1 MKTKLKRQLYKLLI
15 TILVAIAIVLSFRLG
30 LFTPHHNLA
39 QRPDILYRIV
49 DVKLPDTLRTE
60 QYDNLD
66 RTASSYDC
74 FDCIITFKD
83 TLSNSTIAEL
93 DYLCQHNDNWEKKQT
108 ILSQE
113 EYLNTHKTYYCYTKE
128 GLLYN
133 IVCIIY
139 NDHAKVEYS
148 IDELE
153 GVYLFLSL
161 LALLAII
168 ASIQILRLI
177 IMGVKLLKN
186 HHTNSLQQWN
196 PY

>member
-1 MKTKLKRQLYKLLI
+1 MKTKLKKQLYKLLM

-83 TLSNSTIAEL
+83 TLSNSAIAEL
-93 DYLCQHNDNWEKKQT
+93 DYLCQHSDNWEKKQT

-113 EYLNTHKTYYCYTKE
+113 EYLNSHKTYYCYTKE
-128 GLLYN
+128 GMLYN
-133 IVCIIY
+133 IVCVIY

-148 IDELE
+148 IDEME
-153 GVYLFLSL
+153 GVYFFLSL
-161 LALLAII
+161 LTLFAII
-168 ASIQILRLI
+168 VSIQILRLI

-186 HHTNSLQQWN
+186 HHTNSLQQ
-196 PY
+196 

>member
-1 MKTKLKRQLYKLLI
+1 MKTNLKKQLYKLMI
-15 TILVAIAIVLSFRLG
+15 TIFVAIAIVISFRLR

-49 DVKLPDTLRTE
+49 DVKLPDALHTE

-66 RTASSYDC
+66 RSASCFDC

-83 TLSNSTIAEL
+83 TLFNSTIAEL
-93 DYLCQHNDNWEKKQT
+93 DYLCQHSDNWEKKQT
-108 ILSQE
+108 SISRE
-113 EYLNTHKTYYCYTKE
+113 ESVNTHKTYYYYTKE
-128 GLLYN
+128 GMLYN
-133 IVCIIY
+133 IVCVIY

-161 LALLAII
+161 LAVLAII
-168 ASIQILRLI
+168 ASIQILRLFI
-177 IMGVKLLKN
+177 ISIKLLKN
-186 HHTNSLQQWN
+186 HHTNSLQQ
-196 PY
+196 

>member
-1 MKTKLKRQLYKLLI
+1 MKTKLKKQLYKLLI
-15 TILVAIAIVLSFRLG
+15 TIFVAIAIVLAFRLR

-49 DVKLPDTLRTE
+49 DVKLPGTLRTE

-66 RTASSYDC
+66 RTASSFDC

-93 DYLCQHNDNWEKKQT
+93 DYLCQHNDNWEKTQT

-113 EYLNTHKTYYCYTKE
+113 EYVNTHKTYYCYTEE

-133 IVCIIY
+133 IVCVIY

-148 IDELE
+148 VDELE
-153 GVYLFLSL
+153 GVFLFLSL

-177 IMGVKLLKN
+177 IMGIKILMN
-186 HHTNSLQQWN
+186 HSPKSSQQ
-196 PY
+196 

>member
-1 MKTKLKRQLYKLLI
+1 MKTKLKKQLYKLLI
-15 TILVAIAIVLSFRLG
+15 TILEATAIVLSFRLG
-30 LFTPHHNLA
+30 LFTPHHKLA

-66 RTASSYDC
+66 RTASSYDW

-168 ASIQILRLI
+168 ASIQILCLI
-177 IMGVKLLKN
+177 ILGIKILMN
-186 HHTNSLQQWN
+186 HSPKSSQQ
-196 PY
+196 

>member
-1 MKTKLKRQLYKLLI
+1 MKTKLKKQLYKLLI

-39 QRPDILYRIV
+39 QHPDILYRIV

-60 QYDNLD
+60 QYDNLN
-66 RTASSYDC
+66 RSASSYDC

-148 IDELE
+148 VDELE

-168 ASIQILRLI
+168 VSIQIMRLI
-177 IMGVKLLKN
+177 MMGIKIFMN
-186 HHTNSLQQWN
+186 HSPKSSQQ
-196 PY
+196 

>member
-1 MKTKLKRQLYKLLI
+1 MKTKLKKQLYKLLI
-15 TILVAIAIVLSFRLG
+15 TILVAITIVISFRLG

-66 RTASSYDC
+66 RTASSFDS

-83 TLSNSTIAEL
+83 TLSDSTIAEL
-93 DYLCQHNDNWEKKQT
+93 DYLSQHNDNWEKKQT
-108 ILSQE
+108 TLSQE
-113 EYLNTHKTYYCYTKE
+113 EYVNTHKTYYCYTKE

-153 GVYLFLSL
+153 AVYLFLSL

-186 HHTNSLQQWN
+186 HHTNSLQQ
-196 PY
+196 

>member
-1 MKTKLKRQLYKLLI
+1 MKTKLKKQLYKLLI
-15 TILVAIAIVLSFRLG
+15 TIFVAIAIVLAFRLR

-66 RTASSYDC
+66 RTASSFDC

-83 TLSNSTIAEL
+83 TLSNRTIAEL
-93 DYLCQHNDNWEKKQT
+93 DYLCQHNDNWEKTQT

-113 EYLNTHKTYYCYTKE
+113 EYVNTHKTYYCYTEE

-133 IVCIIY
+133 IVCVIY

-148 IDELE
+148 VDELE
-153 GVYLFLSL
+153 GVFLFLSL

-177 IMGVKLLKN
+177 IMGIKILMN
-186 HHTNSLQQWN
+186 HSPKSSQQ
-196 PY
+196 

>member
-1 MKTKLKRQLYKLLI
+1 MKTKLKKQLYKLLI
-15 TILVAIAIVLSFRLG
+15 TILVAITIVLSFRLG

-93 DYLCQHNDNWEKKQT
+93 DYLCQHSDNWEKKQT

-113 EYLNTHKTYYCYTKE
+113 EYLNSHKTYYCYTKE
-128 GLLYN
+128 GMLYN
-133 IVCIIY
+133 IVCVIY

-168 ASIQILRLI
+168 ASIQILCLI
-177 IMGVKLLKN
+177 IMGIKILMN
-186 HHTNSLQQWN
+186 HSPKSSQQ
-196 PY
+196 

>member
-1 MKTKLKRQLYKLLI
+1 M
-15 TILVAIAIVLSFRLG
+15 AIVISFRLG

-49 DVKLPDTLRTE
+49 DVELPDAIRTE
-60 QYDNLD
+60 QYDNLE
-66 RTASSYDC
+66 RSASSIDC

-83 TLSNSTIAEL
+83 TLSDSTIAEL
-93 DYLCQHNDNWEKKQT
+93 DYLCQYNNNWEKKQT
-108 ILSQE
+108 IISQE
-113 EYLNTHKTYYCYTKE
+113 DYVDTHKTHYCYTKE
-128 GLLYN
+128 GVLYD
-133 IVCIIY
+133 IVCVIY

-168 ASIQILRLI
+168 ISIQILRLI
-177 IMGVKLLKN
+177 IMGVKILMNK
-186 HHTNSLQQWN
+186 SPKSSQ
-196 PY
+196 

>member
-1 MKTKLKRQLYKLLI
+1 MKTKLKKQLYKLLI
-15 TILVAIAIVLSFRLG
+15 TIVVAIAIVISFRLG

-60 QYDNLD
+60 QYDNLN
-66 RTASSYDC
+66 RSASSYDC

-177 IMGVKLLKN
+177 IMGIKILMN
-186 HHTNSLQQWN
+186 HSPKSSQQ
-196 PY
+196 

>member
-1 MKTKLKRQLYKLLI
+1 MKTKLKKQLYKLLI
-15 TILVAIAIVLSFRLG
+15 TILVAITTVISFRSG

-66 RTASSYDC
+66 RTASSFDC

-83 TLSNSTIAEL
+83 TLSDSTIAEL
-93 DYLCQHNDNWEKKQT
+93 DYLSQHNDNWEKKQT
-108 ILSQE
+108 TLSQE
-113 EYLNTHKTYYCYTKE
+113 EYVNTHKTYYCYTKE

-161 LALLAII
+161 LVLLAIV
-168 ASIQILRLI
+168 ASIQILHLI
-177 IMGVKLLKN
+177 IMGIKILIN
-186 HHTNSLQQWN
+186 HSPKSSQQ
-196 PY
+196 

>member
-1 MKTKLKRQLYKLLI
+1 MKTKLKKQLYKLLI

-66 RTASSYDC
+66 RTASSFDC

-83 TLSNSTIAEL
+83 TLSDSTIAEL
-93 DYLCQHNDNWEKKQT
+93 DYLSQHNDNWEKKQT

-153 GVYLFLSL
+153 AVYLFLSL

-168 ASIQILRLI
+168 VSIQILRLI
-177 IMGVKLLKN
+177 ILGIKILMN
-186 HHTNSLQQWN
+186 HSPKSSQQ
-196 PY
+196 

>member
-1 MKTKLKRQLYKLLI
+1 MKTKLKKQLYKLLI
-15 TILVAIAIVLSFRLG
+15 TILVAITIVISFRLG

-66 RTASSYDC
+66 RTASSFDC

-83 TLSNSTIAEL
+83 TLSDSTIAEL
-93 DYLCQHNDNWEKKQT
+93 DYLCQHNDNWEKKRT

-153 GVYLFLSL
+153 AVYLFLSL

-177 IMGVKLLKN
+177 IMSIKILMN
-186 HHTNSLQQWN
+186 HSPKSSQQ
-196 PY
+196 

>member
-1 MKTKLKRQLYKLLI
+1 MKTKLKKQLYKLLI
-15 TILVAIAIVLSFRLG
+15 TILVAIAIVISFRLG

-66 RTASSYDC
+66 HTASSFDC

-83 TLSNSTIAEL
+83 TLSDSTIAEL
-93 DYLCQHNDNWEKKQT
+93 DYLSLHNDNWEKKQT
-108 ILSQE
+108 TLSQE
-113 EYLNTHKTYYCYTKE
+113 EYVNTHKTYYCYTKE

-153 GVYLFLSL
+153 GVFPFLSL

-168 ASIQILRLI
+168 VSIQILRLI
-177 IMGVKLLKN
+177 IIGIKILMN
-186 HHTNSLQQWN
+186 HSPKSSQR
-196 PY
+196 

>member
-1 MKTKLKRQLYKLLI
+1 MKTKLKKQLYKLLI
-15 TILVAIAIVLSFRLG
+15 TILVAIAIVISFRLG

-49 DVKLPDTLRTE
+49 DVKLPDALRTE
-60 QYDNLD
+60 QYDNLN
-66 RTASSYDC
+66 RTASCFDC
-74 FDCIITFKD
+74 FDCIFTFKD

-93 DYLCQHNDNWEKKQT
+93 DYLCQHNNNWEKKQT
-108 ILSQE
+108 IISRE
-113 EYLNTHKTYYCYTKE
+113 DSVNTHKTYYCYTKE
-128 GLLYN
+128 GMLYN
-133 IVCIIY
+133 IVCAIY

-168 ASIQILRLI
+168 ASIQILRLF
-177 IMGVKLLKN
+177 IMGIKILMN
-186 HHTNSLQQWN
+186 HSPKSSLQ
-196 PY
+196 

>member
-1 MKTKLKRQLYKLLI
+1 MKTKLKKQLYKLLI
-15 TILVAIAIVLSFRLG
+15 TILVAIAIVISFRLG

-93 DYLCQHNDNWEKKQT
+93 DYLCQHSDNWEKKQT
-108 ILSQE
+108 IISQE
-113 EYLNTHKTYYCYTKE
+113 EYIDTHRTYYCYTKE
-128 GLLYN
+128 GLLNN
-133 IVCIIY
+133 IVCVIY

-161 LALLAII
+161 LVLLAII
-168 ASIQILRLI
+168 VSIQILRLI
-177 IMGVKLLKN
+177 IMGIKTLMN
-186 HHTNSLQQWN
+186 HSPKSSQR
-196 PY
+196 

>member
-1 MKTKLKRQLYKLLI
+1 MKTKLKKQLYKLLI
-15 TILVAIAIVLSFRLG
+15 TILVAIAIVLAFRLR

-66 RTASSYDC
+66 RTASSFDC

-93 DYLCQHNDNWEKKQT
+93 DYLCQHNDNWEKTQT

-113 EYLNTHKTYYCYTKE
+113 EYVNTHKTYYCYTEE

-133 IVCIIY
+133 IVCVIY

-148 IDELE
+148 VDELE
-153 GVYLFLSL
+153 GVFLFLSL

-177 IMGVKLLKN
+177 IMGIKILMN
-186 HHTNSLQQWN
+186 HSPKSSQQ
-196 PY
+196 

>member
-1 MKTKLKRQLYKLLI
+1 MKTKLKKQLYKLLI
-15 TILVAIAIVLSFRLG
+15 TILVAIVISFRLG

-39 QRPDILYRIV
+39 QHPDILYRIV

-93 DYLCQHNDNWEKKQT
+93 DYLCQHSDNWEKKQT
-108 ILSQE
+108 IISQE
-113 EYLNTHKTYYCYTKE
+113 EHIDTHRTYYCYTKE

-133 IVCIIY
+133 IVCVIY

-153 GVYLFLSL
+153 GVYLFQSL

-177 IMGVKLLKN
+177 IMGIQLLKN
-186 HHTNSLQQWN
+186 HYTNSLQQ
-196 PY
+196 

>member
-1 MKTKLKRQLYKLLI
+1 MKTKLKKQLYKLLI

-39 QRPDILYRIV
+39 QHPDILYRIV

-60 QYDNLD
+60 QYDNLN
-66 RTASSYDC
+66 RSASSYDC

-168 ASIQILRLI
+168 VSIQIMRLI
-177 IMGVKLLKN
+177 MMGIKIFMN
-186 HHTNSLQQWN
+186 HSPKSSQQ
-196 PY
+196 

>member
-1 MKTKLKRQLYKLLI
+1 MKTKLKKQLYKLLI
-15 TILVAIAIVLSFRLG
+15 TILVAIAIVISFRLG

-93 DYLCQHNDNWEKKQT
+93 DYLCQHSDNWEKKQT
-108 ILSQE
+108 IISQE
-113 EYLNTHKTYYCYTKE
+113 EHIDTHRTYYCYTKE

-133 IVCIIY
+133 IVCVIY
-139 NDHAKVEYS
+139 NDYAKVEYS

-168 ASIQILRLI
+168 VSIQIMRLI
-177 IMGVKLLKN
+177 MMGIKIFMN
-186 HHTNSLQQWN
+186 HSPKSSQQ
-196 PY
+196 

>member
-1 MKTKLKRQLYKLLI
+1 MI
-15 TILVAIAIVLSFRLG
+15 TILVAITIVISFRSG

-66 RTASSYDC
+66 RTASSFDC

-83 TLSNSTIAEL
+83 TLSDSTIAEL
-93 DYLCQHNDNWEKKQT
+93 DYLSQHNDNWEKKQT
-108 ILSQE
+108 TLSQE
-113 EYLNTHKTYYCYTKE
+113 EYVNTHKTYYCYTKE

-153 GVYLFLSL
+153 GVFLFLSL

-168 ASIQILRLI
+168 VSIQILRLI
-177 IMGVKLLKN
+177 IIGIKILMN
-186 HHTNSLQQWN
+186 HSPKSSQR
-196 PY
+196 

>member
-1 MKTKLKRQLYKLLI
+1 MKTKLKKQLYKLLI
-15 TILVAIAIVLSFRLG
+15 TILVAIAIVLSFLLG

-93 DYLCQHNDNWEKKQT
+93 DYLSQHNDNWEKKQT
-108 ILSQE
+108 TLSQE
-113 EYLNTHKTYYCYTKE
+113 EYVNTHKTYYCYTKE

-153 GVYLFLSL
+153 GVFLFLSL
-161 LALLAII
+161 LALLAMIV
-168 ASIQILRLI
+168 SIQILRLI
-177 IMGVKLLKN
+177 IIGIKILMN
-186 HHTNSLQQWN
+186 HSPKSSQR
-196 PY
+196 

>member
-1 MKTKLKRQLYKLLI
+1 MKTKLKKQLYKLLI
-15 TILVAIAIVLSFRLG
+15 TILVAIAIVISFRLE

-49 DVKLPDTLRTE
+49 DAKLPDTLRTE

-66 RTASSYDC
+66 RTASSYDY
-74 FDCIITFKD
+74 FDYIITFKD
-83 TLSNSTIAEL
+83 SLSNSTIAEL

-113 EYLNTHKTYYCYTKE
+113 EYVNTHKTYYCYTKD

-133 IVCIIY
+133 IVCVIY

-177 IMGVKLLKN
+177 IMGIKILMN
-186 HHTNSLQQWN
+186 HSPKSSQQ
-196 PY
+196 